1 MSVDLYVCRECK
13 GSSSLLSRLED
24 RLAVGGG
31 QQSELAHP
39 DQPEVVV
46 HVVKCQD
53 ICKGAVAGLEVH
65 GRLTWFRRLRG
76 PKAAKAL
83 AKLARRG
90 GVGPIPE
97 RLASHRVSERD
108 GRQVRR

>member
-1 MSVDLYVCRECK
+1 MSVDLYVCRKCK

-24 RLAVGGG
+24 RLAGSGGRG
-31 QQSELAHP
+31 DPAHP
-39 DQPEVVV
+39 DRPEVVV

-53 ICKGAVAGLEVH
+53 ICKGAVAGLEVD
-65 GRLTWFRRLRG
+65 GRITWFRRLRG

-90 GVGPIPE
+90 GEGSIPE
-97 RLASHRVSERD
+97 RLVSRRVSGRD
-108 GRQVRR
+108 GRPVRR